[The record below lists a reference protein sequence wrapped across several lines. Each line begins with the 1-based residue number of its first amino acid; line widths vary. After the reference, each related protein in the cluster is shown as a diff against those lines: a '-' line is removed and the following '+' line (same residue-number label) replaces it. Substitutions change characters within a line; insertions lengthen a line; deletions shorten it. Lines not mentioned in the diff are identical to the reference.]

1 MSAKTIK
8 PDLLGG
14 FRDMLPGEAI
24 MFQDMVA
31 TIRRV
36 YESFGFVPLETPG
49 MERWDVLTGN
59 AKVEKSIFTARIVR
73 GIEDEKVSDETWEQS
88 YTLRFD
94 LTVPLARVVAAYPD
108 LPKPFKRY
116 QLGRVWRGEK
126 PQADRFREFYQFDFD
141 TIGSNS
147 ILADVEVI
155 QVMYATMV
163 ALGIQNFV
171 IRFNTRKL
179 LNGLAAL
186 VNCRERASEMLRV
199 IDKLDKI
206 GIEGVLAELQRQPDN
221 EYDESALAFSAEQ
234 ATAVQSFLEIR
245 GDSAQ
250 DVIAQLKQLFAGK
263 SSTGEDGI
271 REIET
276 IVATL
281 RELNIPEKNWR
292 FDLSVARGLDYY
304 TGPVFETVLTDLPKL
319 GSVFS
324 GGRFDG
330 LTNRFMPD
338 SNIPGVGA
346 SVGVDRLLVG
356 MQQLELA
363 KVKETL
369 TDVLVTIFDQLDTAL
384 QNASL
389 QCCNEMRKAGINAE
403 LYLGEDRTLR
413 AQLAYAQKK
422 NIPFVTIIGPDELR
436 QNKAQLKNMSKR
448 TQQVLTI
455 SECVATIR
463 SLTK

>member
-1 MSAKTIK
+1 MSSKTIK

-59 AKVEKSIFTARIVR
+59 AKKVEKSIFTARIAR
-73 GIEDEKVSDETWEQS
+73 GIEDERVSDETWEQN

-94 LTVPLARVVAAYPD
+94 LTVPLARIVAAYPD

-116 QLGRVWRGEK
+116 QIGRVWRGEK
-126 PQADRFREFYQFDFD
+126 PQAGRFREFYQFDFD

-155 QVMYATMV
+155 HVMYATMV

-179 LNGLAAL
+179 LNGLAEL

-221 EYDESALAFSAEQ
+221 EYDESALALSAEQ

-245 GDSAQ
+245 GDSTQ
-250 DVIAQLKQLFAGK
+250 DVIAQLKELFAGK
-263 SSTGEDGI
+263 SATGGAGI
-271 REIET
+271 AEIES
-276 IVATL
+276 IIATL
-281 RELNIPEKNWR
+281 RVLGVPEANWR

-346 SVGVDRLLVG
+346 S
-356 MQQLELA
+356 
-363 KVKETL
+363 
-369 TDVLVTIFDQLDTAL
+369 
-384 QNASL
+384 
-389 QCCNEMRKAGINAE
+389 
-403 LYLGEDRTLR
+403 
-413 AQLAYAQKK
+413 
-422 NIPFVTIIGPDELR
+422 
-436 QNKAQLKNMSKR
+436 
-448 TQQVLTI
+448 
-455 SECVATIR
+455 
-463 SLTK
+463 

>member
-1 MSAKTIK
+1 MANAIK

-14 FRDMLPGEAI
+14 FRDMLPREAI
-24 MFQDMVA
+24 MFQDVVA

-36 YESFGFVPLETPG
+36 YESFGFVPLETSG
-49 MERWDVLTGN
+49 MERWDVLTGGTERL
-59 AKVEKSIFTARIVR
+59 EKSIFTARIVR
-73 GIEDEKVSDETWEQS
+73 GAEDKNVIDETEDQS

-94 LTVPLARVVAAYPD
+94 LTVPLARVVAAYPE

-116 QLGRVWRGEK
+116 QIGRVWRGEK
-126 PQADRFREFYQFDFD
+126 PQAGRFREFYQFDFD
-141 TIGSNS
+141 IIGSNS

-155 QVMYATMV
+155 QVMYATMT
-163 ALGIQNFV
+163 ALGIKNFI

-179 LNGLAAL
+179 LNGLAEL
-186 VNCRERASEMLRV
+186 VNCSERASEILRI

-206 GIEGVLAELQRQPDN
+206 GIDGVITQLQRQPDN
-221 EYDESALAFSAEQ
+221 QFDESALAFSANQ
-234 ATAVQSFLEIR
+234 AMIVRNFLEIS
-245 GDSAQ
+245 GESAQ
-250 DVIAQLKQLFAGK
+250 EVIKQLKQLFTGK
-263 SSTGEDGI
+263 SSRGEAGI
-271 REIET
+271 KEIET
-276 IVATL
+276 IVTTL
-281 RELNIPEKNWR
+281 QELNIPQENWR

-304 TGPVFETVLTDLPKL
+304 TGPVFETVLIDLPKL

-330 LTNRFMPD
+330 LANRFMPD

-356 MQQLELA
+356 MQQLGLVTA
-363 KVKETL
+363 KETL
-369 TDVLVTIFDQLDTAL
+369 TDALVTIFDQSDITL

-389 QCCNEMRKAGINAE
+389 RCCNEMRKEGINAE

-422 NIPFVTIIGPDELR
+422 NIPFVVIIGPDELR
-436 QNKAQLKNMSKR
+436 QSKVLLKIMSERK
-448 TQQVLTI
+448 QQVLTI
-455 SECVATIR
+455 DECIDIVIQ
-463 SLTK
+463 S